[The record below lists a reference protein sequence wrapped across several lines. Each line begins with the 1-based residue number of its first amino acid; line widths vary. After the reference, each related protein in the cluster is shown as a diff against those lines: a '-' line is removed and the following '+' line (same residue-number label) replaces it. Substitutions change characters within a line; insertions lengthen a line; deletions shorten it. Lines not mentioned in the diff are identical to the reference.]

1 MDPDDLRMLGEAAAR
16 YAARV
21 HDPAALRA
29 RRGIG
34 PGHAPEQLQE
44 LAAQGWLAAFV
55 PEAAG
60 GLGLGPEAAA
70 ALVGPLAAGFAVAPL
85 DSHFLACRVLAH
97 VGAAPEAYA
106 GVEDGSSLPVLA
118 FQERAGDVFAPASV
132 AARLGADLRLTGAKR
147 FVLGHQVAGRF
158 LVTARGPRGGLVL
171 VEVAAGA
178 EGLEAT
184 TQWRADGGPMG
195 ALGFASVPARVV
207 CDDPELVAGAVAR
220 AVDETA
226 LVLAAETVA
235 HIEAMKSLL
244 LEHLRTRVQ
253 FDRPIGAFQALQHRA
268 ADLHVAALVSRA
280 VLEPAVTRV
289 GAGVGDASARAL
301 LVSRVRARASVTA
314 RTMAREA
321 IQMFGAMGIT
331 DECDLGLHVT
341 RVLALNAQLGTEAEH
356 RRRLAGLLA
365 DDLTQRMTE
374 EIAR

>member
-1 MDPDDLRMLGEAAAR
+1 M
-16 YAARV
+16 
-21 HDPAALRA
+21 
-29 RRGIG
+29 
-34 PGHAPEQLQE
+34 
-44 LAAQGWLAAFV
+44 
-55 PEAAG
+55 
-60 GLGLGPEAAA
+60 
-70 ALVGPLAAGFAVAPL
+70 
-85 DSHFLACRVLAH
+85 
-97 VGAAPEAYA
+97 
-106 GVEDGSSLPVLA
+106 
-118 FQERAGDVFAPASV
+118 
-132 AARLGADLRLTGAKR
+132 
-147 FVLGHQVAGRF
+147 
-158 LVTARGPRGGLVL
+158 VTARGPRGGLVL

>member
-132 AARLGADLRLTGAKR
+132 ATRLGADLRLTGAKR

-158 LVTARGPRGGLVL
+158 LVTARAPRGGLVL

-195 ALGFASVPARVV
+195 ALGFASLPARVV

-235 HIEAMKSLL
+235 HIEAMRSLL

-268 ADLHVAALVSRA
+268 VDLHVAALVSRA

-301 LVSRVRARASVTA
+301 LVSRVRARASATA

-321 IQMFGAMGIT
+321 IQMFGAIGMT
-331 DECDLGLHVT
+331 AECDLGIHGT
-341 RVLALNAQLGTEAEH
+341 RGQALNAQLGTEAEH